1 MNEQLVNDLK
11 EYLSDDAETDGM
23 ISLSVKRAIRSFK
36 KKRNYPSG
44 YTEEKSTPIWNIA
57 MIVYLI
63 WLSISL

>member
-1 MNEQLVNDLK
+1 MNEELVNDLK

-44 YTEEKSTPIWNIA
+44 YTVEKINA
-57 MIVYLI
+57 DMEYC
-63 WLSISL
+63 

>member
-1 MNEQLVNDLK
+1 MNEKLTNDLK

-44 YTEEKSTPIWNIA
+44 YTDEKSILIWNTV
-57 MIVYLI
+57 MIVFLI
-63 WLSISL
+63 WLFISL

>member
-44 YTEEKSTPIWNIA
+44 YTEERINA
-57 MIVYLI
+57 DME
-63 WLSISL
+63 

>member
-11 EYLSDDAETDGM
+11 EYLSDDAEPDGM

-44 YTEEKSTPIWNIA
+44 YTDEKINGRTDKRKT
-57 MIVYLI
+57 VTFGKEK
-63 WLSISL
+63 